1 MSVLLLIVVLSLLA
15 VAAAASWVLLRTSQ
29 VDKDIA
35 ARLLAV
41 TVEARP
47 KRLVALPSITKREE
61 QAKADPK
68 EVLAGIFGFSLSR
81 TDQYPLGWYW
91 VLLIAVIAG
100 RVSVSLGSGLLG
112 SLSWGLMPLV
122 TLFVSRSLF
131 NSMKQKRLNKLRTQL
146 PVAIGLIV
154 RAVRVGVPVI
164 ESLRAVAREEMLP
177 TSGEF
182 LRLADSISI
191 GTAMDVALR
200 AMAERN
206 QLPEYGFFAA
216 ALTLQAQTGGG
227 LAETLELLADVTR
240 KRVSMRDR
248 GHALSSEARTSSMIL
263 AALPL
268 VSGGVV
274 YLINPDYMSL
284 LFTNSTGQM
293 ILGTAILSLSIGMF
307 SMRTIIS
314 KALAV

>member
-1 MSVLLLIVVLSLLA
+1 
-15 VAAAASWVLLRTSQ
+15 
-29 VDKDIA
+29 
-35 ARLLAV
+35 
-41 TVEARP
+41 
-47 KRLVALPSITKREE
+47 
-61 QAKADPK
+61 
-68 EVLAGIFGFSLSR
+68 
-81 TDQYPLGWYW
+81 
-91 VLLIAVIAG
+91 
-100 RVSVSLGSGLLG
+100 
-112 SLSWGLMPLV
+112 
-122 TLFVSRSLF
+122 
-131 NSMKQKRLNKLRTQL
+131 MKQKRLNKLRTQL